1 MYLFIMSIILL
12 ISFAMIYYG
21 EEKDCEGIFVIG
33 LITCVLTIIFGFVF
47 VGILRLAYD
56 EESVRWKPEEVL
68 IGEKAVLIYDQGRS
82 YSKDL
87 ASDLIKVRNGA
98 EILLEQNYA
107 KNAYGYRM
115 EDGITRVIIV
125 EKEKE

>member
-1 MYLFIMSIILL
+1 MYLFIMSVILI
-12 ISFAMIYYG
+12 ISFAMIYVG
-21 EEKDCEGIFVIG
+21 VEKDCEGLFGMG
-33 LITCVLTIIFGFVF
+33 LLTCLLTIFFGFVF
-47 VGILRLAYD
+47 VGILRPAYD
-56 EESVRWKPEEVL
+56 KESVRWKPEEVL